1 MQTYDKPTLI
11 FEYVCDNKPIG
22 IKDGQDTILR
32 PYNSQMIRKMAGD
45 PSAYSSKLREMA
57 LRHCPYNQ
65 THRVKCRIRAY
76 TYVLGRKPT
85 DGALLTLQEEFTFK

>member
-32 PYNSQMIRKMAGD
+32 PYNSQMIRKMEGD
-45 PSAYSSKLREMA
+45 P
-57 LRHCPYNQ
+57 
-65 THRVKCRIRAY
+65 
-76 TYVLGRKPT
+76 
-85 DGALLTLQEEFTFK
+85 